1 MFTILENIFKNNS
14 GDKINSLNKSFFN
27 KYLDQ
32 EIILKLIDIRK
43 LYIDILT
50 FEKSKEKDIRTR
62 DILKKELD
70 YYINKKNILE
80 NHNFA
85 LLKKKI
91 NIVKSL
97 TEKIDIKKIETEEK
111 INKYLIRNADNIGK
125 LTLEIDR
132 ISNEINSLTIN
143 KFDKDM
149 LVNTLKYKI
158 NNIDKIEIDYLSYN
172 KKDKYESELKN
183 FITNKDAIRCYMTY
197 LFEMISLDLDNLY
210 HTYEISKSYMLISY
224 QKDMNINLEN
234 NSILLEYN
242 MLKDLNNSVDNYLD
256 IIMNN
261 KLSNNRIREI
271 SLEKIKHN
279 SIIHNMSHFAKN
291 YKELHNDDEIISS
304 EYEIIRGFILDLRNE
319 IKTLEDEFIKKIIT
333 DTIDIFKN
341 FSENIGVF

>member
-1 MFTILENIFKNNS
+1 MFTILEDIFKNNNEN
-14 GDKINSLNKSFFN
+14 KIDSINKSFFN

-32 EIILKLIDIRK
+32 EVILKLIDIRK

-50 FEKSKEKDIRTR
+50 FEKSKEKDIETR
-62 DILKKELD
+62 DSLKKELN
-70 YYINKKNILE
+70 YYIDKKNILE
-80 NHNFA
+80 NQNFA

-97 TEKIDIKKIETEEK
+97 TEKIDIKKIEVEEK
-111 INKYLIRNADNIGK
+111 INKYLIINADNIGK
-125 LTLEIDR
+125 LTIEIDR
-132 ISNEINSLTIN
+132 ISNDINSLTIN

-158 NNIDKIEIDYLSYN
+158 NNLDKVEIDYLSYN
-172 KKDKYESELKN
+172 KKDKYEIELKN
-183 FITNKDAIRCYMTY
+183 IIKNKDAIRCYMTY

-210 HTYEISKSYMLISY
+210 HTYEIAKNYMLISY
-224 QKDMNINLEN
+224 QKDININLEN

-242 MLKDLNNSVDNYLD
+242 MLKDLNNSVDSYLD
-256 IIMNN
+256 IIINN
-261 KLSNNRIREI
+261 KLSNNRISEI

-279 SIIHNMSHFAKN
+279 SIIHTMSHFAKN
-291 YKELHNDDEIISS
+291 YKALHNDDEIISS

-319 IKTLEDEFIKKIIT
+319 MKSLDDELIKKIIT

>member
-1 MFTILENIFKNNS
+1 
-14 GDKINSLNKSFFN
+14 
-27 KYLDQ
+27 
-32 EIILKLIDIRK
+32 
-43 LYIDILT
+43 
-50 FEKSKEKDIRTR
+50 
-62 DILKKELD
+62 
-70 YYINKKNILE
+70 
-80 NHNFA
+80 
-85 LLKKKI
+85 
-91 NIVKSL
+91 
-97 TEKIDIKKIETEEK
+97 
-111 INKYLIRNADNIGK
+111 
-125 LTLEIDR
+125 
-132 ISNEINSLTIN
+132 
-143 KFDKDM
+143 M

>member
-1 MFTILENIFKNNS
+1 
-14 GDKINSLNKSFFN
+14 
-27 KYLDQ
+27 
-32 EIILKLIDIRK
+32 
-43 LYIDILT
+43 
-50 FEKSKEKDIRTR
+50 
-62 DILKKELD
+62 
-70 YYINKKNILE
+70 
-80 NHNFA
+80 
-85 LLKKKI
+85 
-91 NIVKSL
+91 
-97 TEKIDIKKIETEEK
+97 
-111 INKYLIRNADNIGK
+111 
-125 LTLEIDR
+125 
-132 ISNEINSLTIN
+132 
-143 KFDKDM
+143 M
-149 LVNTLKYKI
+149 LVHTLKYKI

-172 KKDKYESELKN
+172 KKNKYESELKN

>member
-1 MFTILENIFKNNS
+1 MFTILEDIFKNNNEN
-14 GDKINSLNKSFFN
+14 KIDSINKSFFN

-32 EIILKLIDIRK
+32 EVILKLIDIRK

-50 FEKSKEKDIRTR
+50 FEKSKEKDIETR
-62 DILKKELD
+62 DSLKKELN
-70 YYINKKNILE
+70 YYIDKKNILE
-80 NHNFA
+80 NQNFA

-97 TEKIDIKKIETEEK
+97 TEKIDIKKIEVEEK

-125 LTLEIDR
+125 LTIEIDR
-132 ISNEINSLTIN
+132 ISNDINSLTIN

-158 NNIDKIEIDYLSYN
+158 NNLDKVEIDYLSYN
-172 KKDKYESELKN
+172 KKDKYEIELKN
-183 FITNKDAIRCYMTY
+183 IIKNKDAIRCYMTY

-210 HTYEISKSYMLISY
+210 HTYEIAKNYMLISY
-224 QKDMNINLEN
+224 QKDININLEN

-242 MLKDLNNSVDNYLD
+242 MLKDLNNSVDSYLD
-256 IIMNN
+256 IIINN
-261 KLSNNRIREI
+261 KLSNNRISEI

-279 SIIHNMSHFAKN
+279 SIIHTMSHFAKN
-291 YKELHNDDEIISS
+291 YKALHNDDEIISS

-319 IKTLEDEFIKKIIT
+319 MKSLDDELIKKIIT